1 MSDYRSLLERQ
12 MERMHPRPFPIE
24 DLIRRR
30 NRKHRVGRLVA
41 VAVGLAI
48 ALIAAAA
55 GSVFLRSSPVPAGPN
70 PSHEN
75 GALTYIG
82 DHGRVVLLNRATGAT
97 RVLTPPNTSSFD
109 WSPDGSQ
116 LAYANLSNRQR
127 LCVLW
132 VLDMRTN
139 ERRVLNTRTNE
150 RRPLVNC
157 PNGSPG
163 LTFDWSPDGER
174 LAFDHSRLREGER
187 YFRSYKIAVI
197 DAGGGDPILLTGPGR
212 PFERSAFMP
221 TWSPDGTRLAFS
233 SVVGD
238 VWVMDADGSHPH
250 EIARGAF
257 PAWSPDGSTI
267 ALLRDPRDPRGPSEI
282 HGDPYVLQVWL
293 VDPDGGSGQ
302 RGQRL
307 AGQRGCCIGA
317 IPYLAWSPDG
327 RKIAL
332 TGVEFWVI
340 DVMDGSVRVVRR
352 AVSQPA
358 WRPAG

>member
-1 MSDYRSLLERQ
+1 
-12 MERMHPRPFPIE
+12 MESMHPRPFPID

-30 NRKHRVGRLVA
+30 NRKQRVGRLVA
-41 VAVGLAI
+41 VAVGLVI

-97 RVLTPPNTSSFD
+97 RVLTPPSTSSFD

-116 LAYANLSNRQR
+116 LAYALNQDGQ
-127 LCVLW
+127 CVLW

-139 ERRVLNTRTNE
+139 ERRVLHTRTNE
-150 RRPLVNC
+150 RRPLIGC
-157 PNGSPG
+157 PKSPFQFS
-163 LTFDWSPDGER
+163 FDWSPDGKR
-174 LAFDHSRLREGER
+174 LALGHASVGAGAYVVNGIEVF
-187 YFRSYKIAVI
+187 
-197 DAGGGDPILLTGPGR
+197 DAGGGDPIRLSGPGR
-212 PFERSAFMP
+212 PFEENASLP
-221 TWSPDGTRLAFS
+221 TWSPDGTRLAFVS
-233 SVVGD
+233 GAD

-250 EIARGAF
+250 EIATGWL

-267 ALLRDPRDPRGPSEI
+267 ALLRDPLDPRGPSQE

-302 RGQRL
+302 QGQRL
-307 AGQRGCCIGA
+307 TQQRGCCVGA

-332 TGVEFWVI
+332 TGTQFWVI
-340 DVMDGSVRVVRR
+340 DVTDRSVRVVTLP
-352 AVSQPA
+352 VTQPA